1 VVKLEK
7 KAFFGLFLAVLIL
20 ISACSKGK
28 SSTTKTL
35 EELRVGTE
43 GLAMSFL
50 PNNPPERIHV
60 EKGADSE
67 LNRFDVVLEVRNKGA
82 SPQPGE
88 GTGGGEFFGING
100 KIYLSGYDTNILDFF
115 DPKPPI
121 ADLNTKTLEGKTT
134 INPNGG
140 LDFAT
145 FKGRVNADNLN
156 VEKYEPVIQAT
167 ACYVYSTIANPSVC
181 IDPNP
186 YSTIKEKK
194 VCEVKDT
201 ALSNQGAPVA
211 VTAVNEEAFATK
223 TQFRITIK
231 NVGNGDVLKTYAL
244 SEDKCNPFGDVKLQ
258 REDVDKVYL
267 LYARIGNKPLQCSP
281 FVDGQVKAQVGF
293 IKLINGEGSIIC
305 EFPRSEYSLS
315 KTAYISPLE
324 IELRYIYRN
333 TIEKKIQIKRE
344 AVGISSTGIGVS
356 SGGASTTPSPS
367 YEGQPLPSGETD
379 ICLIFDKATNQCIKY
394 TD

>member
-1 VVKLEK
+1 
-7 KAFFGLFLAVLIL
+7 
-20 ISACSKGK
+20 
-28 SSTTKTL
+28 
-35 EELRVGTE
+35 
-43 GLAMSFL
+43 
-50 PNNPPERIHV
+50 
-60 EKGADSE
+60 
-67 LNRFDVVLEVRNKGA
+67 
-82 SPQPGE
+82 
-88 GTGGGEFFGING
+88 
-100 KIYLSGYDTNILDFF
+100 
-115 DPKPPI
+115 
-121 ADLNTKTLEGKTT
+121 
-134 INPNGG
+134 
-140 LDFAT
+140 
-145 FKGRVNADNLN
+145 
-156 VEKYEPVIQAT
+156 
-167 ACYVYSTIANPSVC
+167 
-181 IDPNP
+181 
-186 YSTIKEKK
+186 
-194 VCEVKDT
+194 
-201 ALSNQGAPVA
+201 LSNQGAPVA

-324 IELRYIYRN
+324 IELRYVYRN
-333 TIEKKIQIKRE
+333 TIEKRIQIKRE